1 MIGRLSA
8 RLVEHW
14 ELKVVALVVA
24 VALWLYT
31 NGQVRIE
38 RSVNVVV
45 SPSAVQSLPDGYRV
59 TSITPPNFTIK
70 ISVPVSQVGSLRN
83 SLVPHLLISGDA
95 VLRGEQSFAI
105 TSRMLGLE
113 DDLRIDRIE
122 PDGVH
127 EIRVTF
133 ALITEDYLAVEVPQI
148 VGLPPGIEA
157 SLLIEPT
164 RVRVKG
170 TREQLDGFKARNQ
183 RVAFD
188 AIAFNGIDPA
198 LPTSR
203 KEVVNLSPKDQQ
215 LDVIDP
221 VTATITLSPQQ
232 GATKEVGVP
241 VQILAP
247 KDFTSRFSIELSQPQ
262 VVIGL
267 DGPANLLAG
276 LRPETEL
283 TAYVALRSTIELGVP
298 VEVPVG
304 VLGPTWATYKPVTIR
319 VTVNL
324 LPTAKPSPGARPASP
339 TGAPT
344 SP

>member
-1 MIGRLSA
+1 MMANLGERL
-8 RLVEHW
+8 LEHW
-14 ELKVVALVVA
+14 ELKLVALVIA

-38 RSVNVVV
+38 RSVTVTVAAA
-45 SPSAVQSLPDGYRV
+45 SVQSLPEGYRV
-59 TSITPPNFTIK
+59 TSVTPPSFTLT
-70 ISVPVSQVGSLRN
+70 ISVPASQVASLRN
-83 SLVPHLLISGDA
+83 TLVPHLQISGDA
-95 VLRGEQSFAI
+95 VPRGEQSFAI

-113 DDLRIDRIE
+113 DDLRITRIE
-122 PDGVH
+122 PDGIH

-133 ALITEDYLAVEVPQI
+133 AQITEDYLAVEVPAI
-148 VGLPPGIEA
+148 IGLPPGIEA
-157 SLLIEPT
+157 TLAIEPT

-170 TREQLDGFKARNQ
+170 TRSQLDDFKARNQ

-188 AIAFNGIDPA
+188 AINFNSVDPGMRSA
-198 LPTSR
+198 R
-203 KEVVNLSPKDQQ
+203 KEVVNLTPKDPQ
-215 LDVIDP
+215 LEVIDR
-221 VTATITLSPQQ
+221 VTATVTLSPQQ

-247 KDFTSRFSIELSQPQ
+247 KDFTARFAIELSQPQ

-267 DGPANLLAG
+267 GGPANLLSE

-304 VLGPTWATYKPVTIR
+304 VLGPVWATYKPVTIR

-324 LPTAKPSPGARPASP
+324 LPTRPASEAAP
-339 TGAPT
+339 ASPAGAVDKP
-344 SP
+344 